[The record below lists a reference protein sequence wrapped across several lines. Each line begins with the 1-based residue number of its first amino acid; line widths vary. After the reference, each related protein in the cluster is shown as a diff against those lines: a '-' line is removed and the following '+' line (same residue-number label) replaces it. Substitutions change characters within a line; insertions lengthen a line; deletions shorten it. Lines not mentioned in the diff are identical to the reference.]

1 MKIEIHTQ
9 EDQELL
15 EKSYAILTCGRKRIF
30 RGKAHHLK
38 PGEALDAKWQIGIIS
53 TANPEHMSALLSA
66 ARYNSVLLSQF
77 GGKLSHLA
85 LVGNELNDKGQDVCV
100 LMVPY
105 ADLIEEGQKIIIDL
119 EMNKLEVR

>member
-1 MKIEIHTQ
+1 MKIEIRSE
-9 EDQELL
+9 EDIELM

-38 PGEALDAKWQIGIIS
+38 PEEALESKWQIGIIS
-53 TANPEHMSALLSA
+53 TANPEHTSALLSA
-66 ARYNSVLLSQF
+66 AKYNSVLLSQF

-105 ADLIEEGQKIIIDL
+105 ADLIEEEQDIIIDL
-119 EMNKLEVR
+119 EMNKLEVL